1 MVIKP
6 WFNYE
11 CQVARKNLRKRR
23 QKFENNRTSA
33 NHEEMKVFD
42 KKYKNT
48 LDKNMRLYRKKM
60 SLELRNL
67 RKSNSKEYRKIL
79 NRGKTKTEPNNIPIE
94 SLFEHFKNLNE
105 TPIEN

>member
-1 MVIKP
+1 
-6 WFNYE
+6 
-11 CQVARKNLRKRR
+11 
-23 QKFENNRTSA
+23 
-33 NHEEMKVFD
+33 MKVFD

-48 LDKNMRLYRKKM
+48 LDKNMRLYRKKI

-79 NRGKTKTEPNNIPIE
+79 NRGKMKTEPNITIE
-94 SLFEHFKNLNE
+94 SLFEYFNE